1 MKAIMDCP
9 YCGQLMDVSEDVM
22 ERERCLDH
30 GWIRDGVF
38 GSEDVCRCPHC
49 GGRFVREI
57 EYDLILD
64 RVTVEKETD

>member
-1 MKAIMDCP
+1 MRAIMDCP
-9 YCGQLMDVSEDVM
+9 YCGQLMDVSEDAM
-22 ERERCLDH
+22 ERERNLEY
-30 GWIRDGVF
+30 GWYREGIF